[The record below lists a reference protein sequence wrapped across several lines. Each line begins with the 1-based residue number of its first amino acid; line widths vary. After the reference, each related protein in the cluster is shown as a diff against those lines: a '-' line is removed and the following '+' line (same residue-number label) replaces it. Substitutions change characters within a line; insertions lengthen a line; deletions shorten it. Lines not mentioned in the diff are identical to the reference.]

1 MSGINTGAY
10 PAGQNQDWEQIAIDA
25 TTLNGDLNAL
35 NQDVNELETNTDA
48 IVDGYGTII
57 DNSTTLVA
65 EGQVYTYP
73 YQRISISNSNIL
85 PNVETTLCVF
95 NYAFTAN
102 PANSVF
108 PVAYVGAYLRFSSV
122 DEVSDISQV
131 TINLRQVGGGVIN
144 QDCTFSRVNNAG
156 IINASFASMIQSTS
170 TTPQTY
176 SLSVIVASAG
186 NSNIGSNSYGWLLP
200 MSAPIV
206 P

>member
-57 DNSTTLVA
+57 DNSTTVVA
-65 EGQVYTYP
+65 EGQVY
-73 YQRISISNSNIL
+73 
-85 PNVETTLCVF
+85 
-95 NYAFTAN
+95 
-102 PANSVF
+102 
-108 PVAYVGAYLRFSSV
+108 
-122 DEVSDISQV
+122 
-131 TINLRQVGGGVIN
+131 
-144 QDCTFSRVNNAG
+144 RVNKAG
-156 IINASFASMIQSTS
+156 IINASFVSMIQSTS